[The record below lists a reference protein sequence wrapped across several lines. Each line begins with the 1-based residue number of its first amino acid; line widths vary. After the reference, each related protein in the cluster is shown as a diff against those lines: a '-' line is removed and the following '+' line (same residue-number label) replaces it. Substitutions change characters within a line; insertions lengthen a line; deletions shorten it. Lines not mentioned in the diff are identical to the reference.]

1 MRTQKNCM
9 PRSFLHTTCTQHGWQ
24 ETLPSLAI
32 AVAHKRERPSVK
44 LQSFQN
50 LVSSVYTW
58 SLLSL
63 PTCFGRIPPRN
74 RGRSRLRIASIRGNR
89 ISEGRYGLGVLGCKV
104 GVRAW
109 RNCLVRNLEHSP
121 GFSVYLVLTW
131 DSCCRE
137 CVHDTL
143 GRGIGERRENMGHME
158 CPHLGAERK
167 KEKKKQYGELER
179 VQPKEEDTLKVVR
192 ALFV

>member
-9 PRSFLHTTCTQHGWQ
+9 PRSFLHTTCAQHGWQ

-32 AVAHKRERPSVK
+32 AIAHRRERLFVK
-44 LQSFQN
+44 LQCFQN
-50 LVSSVYTW
+50 LVSSVYTQ

-63 PTCFGRIPPRN
+63 PTCFRRIPPRN

-104 GVRAW
+104 GVKAW
-109 RNCLVRNLEHSP
+109 RKHLVRSLEHSP
-121 GFSVYLVLTW
+121 GFAVYLVLTW

-137 CVHDTL
+137 CAHDTL
-143 GRGIGERRENMGHME
+143 GRGIGERRDNMGHME

-167 KEKKKQYGELER
+167 KEQQNSMENWSGYKPRKR
-179 VQPKEEDTLKVVR
+179 IH
-192 ALFV
+192 